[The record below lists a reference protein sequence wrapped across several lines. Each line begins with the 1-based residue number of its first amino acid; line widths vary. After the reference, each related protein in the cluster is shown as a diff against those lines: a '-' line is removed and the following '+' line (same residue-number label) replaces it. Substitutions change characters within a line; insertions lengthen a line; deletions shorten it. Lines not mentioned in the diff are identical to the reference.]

1 MKHIQTFES
10 FLNEAAVV
18 PMDWFRM
25 SNLVSKSD
33 DGSTVAKTIT
43 NKNKAISRFV
53 AGLKLSN
60 SPLEYNDAK
69 KEYTGVF
76 SALGNLAIKLG
87 ATKDEIS
94 VLYNKTEVPK
104 MYTDKNK

>member
-1 MKHIQTFES
+1 MM
-10 FLNEAAVV
+10 L
-18 PMDWFRM
+18 
-25 SNLVSKSD
+25 
-33 DGSTVAKTIT
+33 
-43 NKNKAISRFV
+43 
-53 AGLKLSN
+53 
-60 SPLEYNDAK
+60 K